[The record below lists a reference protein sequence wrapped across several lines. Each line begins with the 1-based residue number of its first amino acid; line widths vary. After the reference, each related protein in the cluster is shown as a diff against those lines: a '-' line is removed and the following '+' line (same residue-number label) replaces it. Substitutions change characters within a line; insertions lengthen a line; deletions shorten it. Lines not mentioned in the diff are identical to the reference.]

1 MKQRHLPQRHRG
13 TVKNNRFK
21 PVEKIVVFRLC
32 LCALCGE
39 KGAFVSWKSKDL
51 LTLEELSAAEI
62 THILDTASSF
72 KEVSTRSVKKVPALR
87 GRTVVLFFHEPST
100 RTRISFELAAKR
112 LSADMLNVQSASAAL
127 GKGVTLIESLKTLDC
142 MTIDA
147 LVVRH
152 KSSGVPQMLANITK
166 ATVINA
172 GDGSHEHPTQG
183 LLDLLTIREHKG
195 KVEGLTVTI
204 VGDITHSRVARSNI
218 RGLLKLGAKVRV
230 CAPPTLLP
238 MGIETMGVEIFHDLD
253 KALDGTDVVYVLRL
267 QLERQK
273 NNLFPTIREYSLL
286 FGVNNE
292 RLKRAKKD
300 AIVMHPGPMNR
311 GVEISSGVADG
322 SQSVIDD
329 QVTNGVAVSMAVFYL
344 LQGEKEEKTS

>member
-1 MKQRHLPQRHRG
+1 L
-13 TVKNNRFK
+13 T
-21 PVEKIVVFRLC
+21 
-32 LCALCGE
+32 
-39 KGAFVSWKSKDL
+39 WKSKDL

-112 LSADMLNVQSASAAL
+112 LSADILNVQAASSSL
-127 GKGVTLIESLKTLDC
+127 VKGETLIDTLKTLES

-147 LVVRH
+147 IVVRH

-183 LLDLLTIREHKG
+183 LLDLYTIREQKG
-195 KVEGLTVTI
+195 RIEGLTVTI

-218 RGLLKLGAKVRV
+218 YGLKKLGAKVRV

-238 MGIETMGVEIFHDLD
+238 TGIEKMGVEIFHDLD
-253 KALDGTDVVYVLRL
+253 KALDGTDVIYVLRL

-273 NNLFPTIREYSLL
+273 NNLFPTIREYSMMY
-286 FGVNNE
+286 GVNNE
-292 RLKRAKKD
+292 KLKRAKKD

-322 SQSVIDD
+322 PASVIDE
-329 QVTNGVAVSMAVFYL
+329 QVTNGVAVRMAVLYL
-344 LQGEKEEKTS
+344 LQGEKSESN

>member
-1 MKQRHLPQRHRG
+1 M
-13 TVKNNRFK
+13 
-21 PVEKIVVFRLC
+21 
-32 LCALCGE
+32 
-39 KGAFVSWKSKDL
+39 SWKSKDL
-51 LTLEELSAAEI
+51 LTLEELSASEI
-62 THILDTASSF
+62 VHILDTASSF

-112 LSADMLNVQSASAAL
+112 LSADILNVQASASSL
-127 GKGVTLIESLKTLDC
+127 VKGETLIDTLKTLES

-152 KSSGVPQMLANITK
+152 SCSGVPQMLANITK

-172 GDGSHEHPTQG
+172 GDGAHEHPTQG
-183 LLDLLTIREHKG
+183 LLDLLTIREQKG
-195 KVEGLTVTI
+195 KIEGLTVTI

-230 CAPPTLLP
+230 CAPATLIPT
-238 MGIETMGVEIFHDLD
+238 GIEKLGAEVFHDLD
-253 KALDGTDVVYVLRL
+253 KALAGADVVYVLRL

-273 NNLFPTIREYSLL
+273 HNLFPTIREYSLL

-322 SQSVIDD
+322 SQSVIDE
-329 QVTNGVAVSMAVFYL
+329 QVTNGVAVRMAVLYL
-344 LQGEKEEKTS
+344 LQGESNEKPN

>member
-1 MKQRHLPQRHRG
+1 M
-13 TVKNNRFK
+13 
-21 PVEKIVVFRLC
+21 
-32 LCALCGE
+32 
-39 KGAFVSWKSKDL
+39 SWRSKDL
-51 LTLEELSAAEI
+51 LTLEELSAEEI
-62 THILDTASSF
+62 VHILDTASSF

-112 LSADMLNVQSASAAL
+112 LSADILSVQTSSSSL
-127 GKGVTLIESLKTLDC
+127 VKGETLIDTLKTLES

-183 LLDLLTIREHKG
+183 LLDLFTIREHKG
-195 KVEGLTVTI
+195 KIEGLTVTI

-230 CAPPTLLP
+230 CAPTTLLP
-238 MGIETMGVEIFHDLD
+238 MGIEKMGVEVFHDLD
-253 KALDGTDVVYVLRL
+253 KALDGSDVVYVLRL

-329 QVTNGVAVSMAVFYL
+329 QVTNGVAVRMAVLYL
-344 LQGEKEEKTS
+344 LQGENKEGVNP

>member
-1 MKQRHLPQRHRG
+1 M
-13 TVKNNRFK
+13 
-21 PVEKIVVFRLC
+21 
-32 LCALCGE
+32 
-39 KGAFVSWKSKDL
+39 SWKSKDL
-51 LTLEELSAAEI
+51 LTIEELSAEEI
-62 THILDTASSF
+62 THILDTAASF

-112 LSADMLNVQSASAAL
+112 LSADILNVQTSSSSL
-127 GKGVTLIESLKTLDC
+127 VKGETLIDTLKTLES

-172 GDGSHEHPTQG
+172 GDGAHEHPTQG
-183 LLDLLTIREHKG
+183 LLDLFTIREHKG

-230 CAPPTLLP
+230 CAPATLLP
-238 MGIETMGVEIFHDLD
+238 MGIEKMGVEVFHDLD

-329 QVTNGVAVSMAVFYL
+329 QVTNGVAVRMAVLYL
-344 LQGEKEEKTS
+344 LQGENKEGVNP

>member
-1 MKQRHLPQRHRG
+1 M
-13 TVKNNRFK
+13 
-21 PVEKIVVFRLC
+21 
-32 LCALCGE
+32 
-39 KGAFVSWKSKDL
+39 SWKSKDL
-51 LTLEELSAAEI
+51 LTLEELSAEQV

-112 LSADMLNVQSASAAL
+112 LSADILAVQTASSSL
-127 GKGVTLIESLKTLDC
+127 VKGETLIDTLKTLES

-183 LLDLLTIREHKG
+183 LLDLFTIREQKG
-195 KVEGLTVTI
+195 KIEGLTVTI

-218 RGLLKLGAKVRV
+218 YGLLKLGAKVRV

-238 MGIETMGVEIFHDLD
+238 TGIEKMGVTVYHDLD
-253 KALDGTDVVYVLRL
+253 KALEGTDVVYVLRL

-273 NNLFPTIREYSLL
+273 NNLFPTIREYSMT

-322 SQSVIDD
+322 PASVIDE
-329 QVTNGVAVSMAVFYL
+329 QVTNGVAVRMAVLYL
-344 LQGEKEEKTS
+344 LQGENKEGVQP

>member
-1 MKQRHLPQRHRG
+1 L
-13 TVKNNRFK
+13 T
-21 PVEKIVVFRLC
+21 
-32 LCALCGE
+32 
-39 KGAFVSWKSKDL
+39 WKSKDL

-112 LSADMLNVQSASAAL
+112 LSADILNVQAASSSL
-127 GKGVTLIESLKTLDC
+127 VKGETLIDTLKTLES

-147 LVVRH
+147 IVVRH

-183 LLDLLTIREHKG
+183 LLDLYTIREQKG
-195 KVEGLTVTI
+195 RIEGLTVTI

-218 RGLLKLGAKVRV
+218 YGLKKLGARVRV

-238 MGIETMGVEIFHDLD
+238 TGIEKMGVEIFHDLD
-253 KALDGTDVVYVLRL
+253 KALDGTDVIYVLRL

-273 NNLFPTIREYSLL
+273 NNLFPTIREYSMMY
-286 FGVNNE
+286 GVNNE
-292 RLKRAKKD
+292 KLKRAKKD

-322 SQSVIDD
+322 PASVIDE
-329 QVTNGVAVSMAVFYL
+329 QVTNGVAVRMAVLYL
-344 LQGEKEEKTS
+344 LQGEQGEKNV

>member
-1 MKQRHLPQRHRG
+1 L
-13 TVKNNRFK
+13 
-21 PVEKIVVFRLC
+21 
-32 LCALCGE
+32 
-39 KGAFVSWKSKDL
+39 SWKSKDL

-112 LSADMLNVQSASAAL
+112 LSADILNVQTASSSL
-127 GKGVTLIESLKTLDC
+127 VKGETLIDTLKTLES

-152 KSSGVPQMLANITK
+152 KSSGVPQMLASVTK
-166 ATVINA
+166 ASVINA
-172 GDGSHEHPTQG
+172 GDGAHEHPTQG
-183 LLDLLTIREHKG
+183 LLDLFTIREQKG
-195 KVEGLTVTI
+195 KIEGLTVTI
-204 VGDITHSRVARSNI
+204 IGDITHSRVARSNI
-218 RGLLKLGAKVRV
+218 HALNKLGAKVRL

-238 MGIETMGVEIFHDLD
+238 TGIEKMGVKIYHDLD
-253 KALDGTDVVYVLRL
+253 KALEGTDVVYVLRL

-286 FGVNNE
+286 YGVTTE

-322 SQSVIDD
+322 PASVIDD
-329 QVTNGVAVSMAVFYL
+329 QVTNGVAVRMAVLFL
-344 LQGEKEEKTS
+344 LQGEQES

>member
-1 MKQRHLPQRHRG
+1 M
-13 TVKNNRFK
+13 N
-21 PVEKIVVFRLC
+21 
-32 LCALCGE
+32 
-39 KGAFVSWKSKDL
+39 WKSKDL
-51 LTLEELSAAEI
+51 LTLEELSAEEI
-62 THILDTASSF
+62 NLVLDTASSF

-112 LSADMLNVQSASAAL
+112 MSADILTVQTASSSL
-127 GKGVTLIESLKTLDC
+127 VKGETLIDTLKTLES

-166 ATVINA
+166 ASVINA
-172 GDGSHEHPTQG
+172 GDGAHEHPTQG
-183 LLDLLTIREHKG
+183 LLDLFTIREQKG
-195 KVEGLTVTI
+195 KIEGLTVTI

-218 RGLLKLGAKVRV
+218 HGLLKLGARVRL

-238 MGIETMGVEIFHDLD
+238 AGIERMGVEVFHDLD
-253 KALDGTDVVYVLRL
+253 AALKGTDVVYVLRL

-273 NNLFPTIREYSLL
+273 KNLFPTIREYSMLY
-286 FGVNNE
+286 GVTTE
-292 RLKRAKKD
+292 RLKLAKKD

-322 SQSVIDD
+322 PASVIDD
-329 QVTNGVAVSMAVFYL
+329 QVTNGVAVRMAVLYL
-344 LQGEKEEKTS
+344 LQGEKEKE

>member
-1 MKQRHLPQRHRG
+1 L
-13 TVKNNRFK
+13 
-21 PVEKIVVFRLC
+21 
-32 LCALCGE
+32 
-39 KGAFVSWKSKDL
+39 SWKSKDL
-51 LTLEELSAAEI
+51 LTLEELSATEI
-62 THILDTASSF
+62 NLILDTASSF
-72 KEVSTRSVKKVPALR
+72 KEVSTREVKKVPALR

-112 LSADMLNVQSASAAL
+112 LSADILNVQTASSSLA
-127 GKGVTLIESLKTLDC
+127 KGETLIDTLKTLES

-147 LVVRH
+147 IVVRH
-152 KSSGVPQMLANITK
+152 KSSGVPQMLANVTK

-172 GDGSHEHPTQG
+172 GDGAHEHPTQG
-183 LLDLLTIREHKG
+183 LLDLFTIREHKG
-195 KVEGLTVTI
+195 TIEGQTVTI
-204 VGDITHSRVARSNI
+204 IGDITHSRVARSDI
-218 RGLLKLGAKVRV
+218 HGLKKLGAKVRL

-238 MGIETMGVEIFHDLD
+238 MGIEKMGVEVFHDLD
-253 KALDGTDVVYVLRL
+253 KALKDTDVVYVLRL

-273 NNLFPTIREYSLL
+273 NNLFPTIREYSMMY
-286 FGVNNE
+286 GVTTE

-322 SQSVIDD
+322 PSSVIDD
-329 QVTNGVAVSMAVFYL
+329 QVTNGVAVRMAVLYL

>member
-1 MKQRHLPQRHRG
+1 MNWR
-13 TVKNNRFK
+13 T
-21 PVEKIVVFRLC
+21 
-32 LCALCGE
+32 
-39 KGAFVSWKSKDL
+39 KDL
-51 LTLEELSAAEI
+51 LTLEELSAEEI
-62 THILDTASSF
+62 VHILDTASSF

-112 LSADMLNVQSASAAL
+112 LSADILNVQMASSSL
-127 GKGVTLIESLKTLDC
+127 VKGETLIDTLKTLES

-172 GDGSHEHPTQG
+172 GDGAHSHPTQG
-183 LLDLLTIREHKG
+183 LLDLLTIREYKG
-195 KVEGLTVTI
+195 KIEGLTVTI

-218 RGLLKLGAKVRV
+218 RGLNKLGAKVRV

-238 MGIETMGVEIFHDLD
+238 LGIEKMGVEVFHDLD
-253 KALDGTDVVYVLRL
+253 KALNGTDVVYVLRL

-286 FGVNNE
+286 YGVNNE

-322 SQSVIDD
+322 PQSVIDD
-329 QVTNGVAVSMAVFYL
+329 QVTNGVAVRMAVLYL
-344 LQGEKEEKTS
+344 LQGEQGEKNV

>member
-1 MKQRHLPQRHRG
+1 M
-13 TVKNNRFK
+13 
-21 PVEKIVVFRLC
+21 
-32 LCALCGE
+32 
-39 KGAFVSWKSKDL
+39 SWKSKDL
-51 LTLEELSAAEI
+51 LSLEELSATEI

-112 LSADMLNVQSASAAL
+112 LSADILNVQTASSSL
-127 GKGVTLIESLKTLDC
+127 VKGETLIDTLKTLES

-183 LLDLLTIREHKG
+183 LLDLFTIREQKG
-195 KVEGLTVTI
+195 KIAGLTVTI

-218 RGLLKLGAKVRV
+218 HALNKLGAKVRV

-238 MGIETMGVEIFHDLD
+238 VGIEKMGVEVFHDLD
-253 KALDGTDVVYVLRL
+253 KALNGTDVVYVLRL

-322 SQSVIDD
+322 PASVIDE
-329 QVTNGVAVSMAVFYL
+329 QVTNGVAVRMAVLYL
-344 LQGEKEEKTS
+344 LQGESKEGVTP

>member
-1 MKQRHLPQRHRG
+1 M
-13 TVKNNRFK
+13 
-21 PVEKIVVFRLC
+21 
-32 LCALCGE
+32 
-39 KGAFVSWKSKDL
+39 SWKSKDL
-51 LTLEELSAAEI
+51 LTLEELSAEEI

-100 RTRISFELAAKR
+100 RTRTSFELAAKR
-112 LSADMLNVQSASAAL
+112 LSADILNIQTAGSSLV
-127 GKGVTLIESLKTLDC
+127 KGETLIDTLKTLEA

-147 LVVRH
+147 IVVRH
-152 KSSGVPQMLANITK
+152 KASGVPQMLANVTP

-172 GDGSHEHPTQG
+172 GDGAHEHPTQG
-183 LLDLLTIREHKG
+183 LLDLFTIREQKG
-195 KVEGLTVTI
+195 KIEGLTVTI

-218 RGLLKLGAKVRV
+218 YGLLKLGAKVRV

-238 MGIETMGVEIFHDLD
+238 TGIEKMGVTVFNDLD
-253 KALDGTDVVYVLRL
+253 KALEGTDVVYVLRL

-273 NNLFPTIREYSLL
+273 NNLFPTIREYSMT

-322 SQSVIDD
+322 PQSVIDD
-329 QVTNGVAVSMAVFYL
+329 QVTNGVAVRMAVLYL
-344 LQGEKEEKTS
+344 LQGEGEKND

>member
-1 MKQRHLPQRHRG
+1 
-13 TVKNNRFK
+13 
-21 PVEKIVVFRLC
+21 
-32 LCALCGE
+32 
-39 KGAFVSWKSKDL
+39 
-51 LTLEELSAAEI
+51 
-62 THILDTASSF
+62 
-72 KEVSTRSVKKVPALR
+72 
-87 GRTVVLFFHEPST
+87 VLFFHEPST

-112 LSADMLNVQSASAAL
+112 LSADILNVQTASSSL
-127 GKGVTLIESLKTLDC
+127 VKGETLIDTLKTLES

-152 KSSGVPQMLANITK
+152 KSSGVPQMLAQITK

-195 KVEGLTVTI
+195 KVDGLTVTI

-238 MGIETMGVEIFHDLD
+238 TGIEKMGVEIFHDLD

-286 FGVNNE
+286 YGVNNE

-329 QVTNGVAVSMAVFYL
+329 QVTNGVAVRMAVLYL
-344 LQGEKEEKTS
+344 LQGESNEKPN

>member
-1 MKQRHLPQRHRG
+1 MSLR
-13 TVKNNRFK
+13 
-21 PVEKIVVFRLC
+21 
-32 LCALCGE
+32 
-39 KGAFVSWKSKDL
+39 SKDL
-51 LTLEELSAAEI
+51 LTLEELSTEEI
-62 THILDTASSF
+62 VHILDTASSF
-72 KEVSTRSVKKVPALR
+72 KEVSSREVKKVPALR

-112 LSADMLNVQSASAAL
+112 LSADILNVQTASSSL
-127 GKGVTLIESLKTLDC
+127 VKGETLIDTLKTLES

-152 KSSGVPQMLANITK
+152 KSSGVPQMLASVTK
-166 ATVINA
+166 ASVINA
-172 GDGSHEHPTQG
+172 GDGAHEHPTQG
-183 LLDLLTIREHKG
+183 LLDLFTIREQKG
-195 KVEGLTVTI
+195 KIEGLTVTI
-204 VGDITHSRVARSNI
+204 IGDITHSRVARSNI
-218 RGLLKLGAKVRV
+218 HALNKLGAKVRL

-238 MGIETMGVEIFHDLD
+238 TGIEKMGVKIYHDLD
-253 KALDGTDVVYVLRL
+253 KALEGTDVVYVLRL

-286 FGVNNE
+286 YGVTTE

-322 SQSVIDD
+322 PASVIDD
-329 QVTNGVAVSMAVFYL
+329 QVTNGVAVRMAVLFL
-344 LQGEKEEKTS
+344 LQGEQES

>member
-1 MKQRHLPQRHRG
+1 M
-13 TVKNNRFK
+13 
-21 PVEKIVVFRLC
+21 
-32 LCALCGE
+32 
-39 KGAFVSWKSKDL
+39 SWKSKDL
-51 LTLEELSAAEI
+51 LSLEELSAAEI
-62 THILDTASSF
+62 AHILDTAASF

-100 RTRISFELAAKR
+100 RTRVSFELAAKR
-112 LSADMLNVQSASAAL
+112 LSADILNVQTASSSL
-127 GKGVTLIESLKTLDC
+127 VKGETLIDTLKTLES

-152 KSSGVPQMLANITK
+152 PSSGVPQMLASVTK
-166 ATVINA
+166 ASIINA
-172 GDGSHEHPTQG
+172 GDGAHEHPTQG
-183 LLDLLTIREHKG
+183 LLDVFTIREQKG
-195 KVEGLTVTI
+195 RIEGLTVTI

-218 RGLLKLGAKVRV
+218 HGLIKLGAKVRV

-238 MGIETMGVEIFHDLD
+238 AGIEKMGAKVFNDLD
-253 KALDGTDVVYVLRL
+253 KALEGADVVYVLRL

-273 NNLFPTIREYSLL
+273 NNLFPTIREYSMT

-292 RLKRAKKD
+292 RFKRAKKD

-322 SQSVIDD
+322 PASVIDE
-329 QVTNGVAVSMAVFYL
+329 QVTNGVAVRMAVLYL
-344 LQGEKEEKTS
+344 LQGESKEGVRP